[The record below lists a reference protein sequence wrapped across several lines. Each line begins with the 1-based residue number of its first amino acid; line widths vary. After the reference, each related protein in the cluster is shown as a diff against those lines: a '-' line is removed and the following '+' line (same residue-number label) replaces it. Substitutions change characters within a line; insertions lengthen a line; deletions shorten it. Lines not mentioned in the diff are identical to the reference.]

1 MSRGFVVTL
10 VVMALLAVAA
20 GAVVWD
26 TRRDRKAA
34 IVQSVSISSTTT
46 TSIEPA
52 GEAGNTEGVVAQ
64 GCRYGDA
71 ALAQV
76 QQAQAAGPSALYA
89 DTPDVGYL
97 VEIEQVTETSLTSS
111 SAINKVA
118 ADAVSVRMTWDA
130 MEPIGAPPVS
140 TLLAQIQTVIGDCE
154 SMGLT
159 TSLS

>member
-10 VVMALLAVAA
+10 VVIALLAAA
-20 GAVVWD
+20 GAVVLA
-26 TRRDRKAA
+26 TRRDAQA
-34 IVQSVSISSTTT
+34 VIAQSVSTSPTTT
-46 TSIEPA
+46 TSTVPT
-52 GEAGNTEGVVAQ
+52 GEGGNAEGVVAQ

-76 QQAQAAGPSALYA
+76 QQAQAAEPSAVYA

-97 VEIEQVTETSLTSS
+97 VEIEEATETSLTSS

-118 ADAVSVRMTWDA
+118 ADAASVRMTWDA
-130 MEPIGAPPVS
+130 MEPIGAPPIS
-140 TLLAQIQTVIGDCE
+140 TLIAQIHTVISDCE